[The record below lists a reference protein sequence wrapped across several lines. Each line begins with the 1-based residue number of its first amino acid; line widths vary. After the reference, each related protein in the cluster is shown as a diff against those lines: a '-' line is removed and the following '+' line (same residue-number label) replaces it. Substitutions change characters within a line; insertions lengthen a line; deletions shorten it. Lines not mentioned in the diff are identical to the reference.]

1 VVRETVAVHADEKT
15 ERDSAAGP
23 ADTLTGQAEEP
34 TEHQRPTP
42 AEEPTEYQ
50 PRPVS
55 EQPTVALPDA
65 IVPPRNESPTEALPE
80 ASIVLAPVDPP
91 VVILERTERTPPQ
104 ADAPGEGPASAVD
117 PPTVADRNSDTIKRA
132 GPARVPGYELLERL
146 GAGTYGEVWLAQDE
160 RTGICVAI
168 KFLSHS
174 TDLEWQLIQA
184 EVKQLALLHADP
196 GIVQLLDVELDRR
209 PPYYIMAYAEQG
221 SLANRLEAG
230 PLPLAEALD
239 IFRQLA
245 EALAYVHA
253 QGVRHCDMKP
263 GNVLLKARK
272 RALIADF
279 GQAHLSSEQAPAL
292 GTFYYMAPEQATLAK
307 QIPDTRW
314 DVYGL
319 GAIFYAML
327 TGQPPRESPGVH
339 DELARIDDLTERLE
353 RYRTSVEKA
362 PKPDLHRGLAGMDR
376 HLAEIIDRC
385 LEVSPVRRLRDAGS
399 ILAALARRERLLRQ
413 RPLLV
418 FGFLA
423 QVILCL
429 VLGGLGYLGVQL
441 GIQRTEASLLE
452 NLDASDAH
460 AAMVVR
466 GGMEELRGD
475 MIRLGIVITAAVT
488 VVLSGLWG
496 WLIWRLRHKERLDQ
510 GDGW

>member
-1 VVRETVAVHADEKT
+1 VHADEQT
-15 ERDSAAGP
+15 ERDAAARPAEGA
-23 ADTLTGQAEEP
+23 ADTLAGQAEDPTEHQVLTPSEEP
-34 TEHQRPTP
+34 TEF
-42 AEEPTEYQ
+42 Q
-50 PRPVS
+50 PRPFS
-55 EQPTVALPDA
+55 EQPTIALPDVIAPPRNEPPTVALP
-65 IVPPRNESPTEALPE
+65 EAG
-80 ASIVLAPVDPP
+80 IVLAPSEPAP
-91 VVILERTERTPPQ
+91 VLLERTERTPVP
-104 ADAPGEGPASAVD
+104 PGEGEGPGVPPTGLD
-117 PPTVADRNSDTIKRA
+117 PPTVADRASATIKRA
-132 GPARVPGYELLERL
+132 FPRRVPGYELLERL

-168 KFLSHS
+168 KFLSHD

-196 GIVQLLDVELDRR
+196 GIVQLLGVELERR

-221 SLANRLEAG
+221 SLANRLEKG

-239 IFRQLA
+239 FFRQLA

-253 QGVRHCDMKP
+253 KGVRHCDMKP

-292 GTFYYMAPEQATLAK
+292 GTFFYMAPEQATLAK

-327 TGQPPRESPGVH
+327 TGQPPREDAAVRE
-339 DELARIDDLTERLE
+339 ELAGTDDLSERLQK
-353 RYRTSVEKA
+353 YRAAVEKA
-362 PKPDLHRGLAGMDR
+362 PRPDLHRGVAGMDR
-376 HLAEIIDRC
+376 HLAEIMDRC

-429 VLGGLGYLGVQL
+429 VLGGLGFLGVRL
-441 GIQRTEASLLE
+441 SIERTEEGLMQKLEPGDPSVALL
-452 NLDASDAH
+452 
-460 AAMVVR
+460 VR
-466 GGMEELRGD
+466 HGMDDLRWH
-475 MIRLGIVITAAVT
+475 MIYVGVVITAAVT
-488 VVLSGLWG
+488 LVLSGLWG
-496 WLIWRLRHKERLDQ
+496 WLIWRLRHKERPDQ
-510 GDGW
+510 GEGW

>member
-1 VVRETVAVHADEKT
+1 VHADEKT
-15 ERDSAAGP
+15 ECDAGRSSQP
-23 ADTLTGQAEEP
+23 VSPDTLGGPSSDP
-34 TEHQRPTP
+34 TEDHRLPP
-42 AEEPTEYQ
+42 SEETTEIQ
-50 PRPVS
+50 KLPLS
-55 EQPTVALPDA
+55 EQPTVALPD
-65 IVPPRNESPTEALPE
+65 VPVAPRHEPPTAAMPDAGL
-80 ASIVLAPVDPP
+80 VLAPPDPP
-91 VVILERTERTPPQ
+91 IVILDRTEPTPGSVPPVSL
-104 ADAPGEGPASAVD
+104 DVGND
-117 PPTVADRNSDTIKRA
+117 PPTVADSGSTTIKRT
-132 GPARVPGYELLERL
+132 GPPRVPGYELLERL
-146 GAGTYGEVWLAQDE
+146 GSGTYGEVWLAHDV

-168 KFLSHS
+168 KFLNHS

-196 GIVQLLDVELDRR
+196 GIVQLVGVELERK

-221 SLANRLEAG
+221 SLANRLEKG

-239 IFRQLA
+239 LFRQLA

-253 QGVRHCDMKP
+253 KGVRHCDLKP

-272 RALIADF
+272 RALIGDF

-292 GTFYYMAPEQATLAK
+292 GTFFYMAPEQADLAK

-327 TGQPPRESPGVH
+327 AGQAPREDPEFR
-339 DELARIDDLTERLE
+339 DRLAQTSDLAERL
-353 RYRTSVEKA
+353 RQYRAWVEKA
-362 PKPDLHRGLAGMDR
+362 SPPNLHRGVAGMDR

-399 ILAALARRERLLRQ
+399 ILAALARRERMLRQ

-423 QVILCL
+423 QVLLCL
-429 VLGGLGYLGVQL
+429 VLGGLGFLGVHL
-441 GIQRTEASLLE
+441 GIARTESALLHE
-452 NLDASDAH
+452 LEHDPAGALL
-460 AAMVVR
+460 VQR
-466 GGMEELRGD
+466 GMESLRWH
-475 MIRLGIVITAAVT
+475 MIYVGIFITAAVT
-488 VVLSGLWG
+488 LVLSALWG
-496 WLIWRLRHKERLDQ
+496 WLIWRLRRKERPDQ